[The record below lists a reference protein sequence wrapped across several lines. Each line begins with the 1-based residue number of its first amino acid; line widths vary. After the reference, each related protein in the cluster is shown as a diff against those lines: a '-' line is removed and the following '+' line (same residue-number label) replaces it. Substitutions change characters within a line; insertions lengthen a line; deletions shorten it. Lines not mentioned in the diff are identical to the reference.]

1 MKSRKFA
8 RCLVVLSWRNFSP
21 LFRPSAGSHH
31 SANTKIFSYWFLR
44 PARAIATG
52 RCETWSKIIPLFC
65 LRRGNKLLQ
74 YFRARFRVRA
84 PASVCT
90 PEYISQ
96 SFGPRWVKSEISYSR
111 GWMSR
116 VKYDFC
122 VSTFRAAFAP
132 RIKTK
137 EFIVNYQL
145 SCIRGTSYRAPSEI
159 VCCTCTISLR
169 SICNSIRRLDFISR
183 WKNIFL
189 FINPLLFYIVI
200 TESKWFLKLKLNV
213 PQRTYLVFH
222 GFLKYKILICFKFK
236 CGIFNHL
243 GTCEINS

>member
-21 LFRPSAGSHH
+21 LFRPSAGSHR

-116 VKYDFC
+116 VKIWFLRLYVPRC
-122 VSTFRAAFAP
+122 FRAANKNQGIYRKLP
-132 RIKTK
+132 T
-137 EFIVNYQL
+137 IVHTRHIV
-145 SCIRGTSYRAPSEI
+145 SCAERDRVLYVYDIA
-159 VCCTCTISLR
+159 
-169 SICNSIRRLDFISR
+169 
-183 WKNIFL
+183 
-189 FINPLLFYIVI
+189 
-200 TESKWFLKLKLNV
+200 
-213 PQRTYLVFH
+213 
-222 GFLKYKILICFKFK
+222 
-236 CGIFNHL
+236 
-243 GTCEINS
+243 